1 MDKELICLDT
11 SILIDYYRKKN
22 KSKTKF
28 VLLAKKYKFSISVI
42 TKLEILAGVRGD
54 QLAFWNIIFEK
65 IDILPLSEKDVEVAA
80 NIIQTLTRKNKIIGL
95 KDILIAS
102 TAISNGLKI
111 STLNQKD
118 FIRIENLRLIED

>member
-28 VLLAKKYKFSISVI
+28 LELSRKYEFAISVI
-42 TKLEILAGVRGD
+42 TKFEILTGSNP
-54 QLAFWNIIFEK
+54 QQIEFWNTLFNRITIF
-65 IDILPLSEKDVEVAA
+65 PLLEKDIEIASE
-80 NIIQTLTRKNKIIGL
+80 IFKTLMKRNKIIGL

-102 TAISNGLKI
+102 TSLANGLKI
-111 STLNQKD
+111 STLNVKD
-118 FIRIENLRLIED
+118 FERVDNLKIINE

>member
-28 VLLAKKYKFSISVI
+28 LELSRKYEFAISVI
-42 TKLEILAGVRGD
+42 TKFEILTGSNP
-54 QLAFWNIIFEK
+54 QQIEFWNTLFNRITIF
-65 IDILPLSEKDVEVAA
+65 PLLEKDIEIASE
-80 NIIQTLTRKNKIIGL
+80 IFKTLMKRNKIIGL

-102 TAISNGLKI
+102 TSLANGLKI
-111 STLNQKD
+111 STLNVKD
-118 FIRIENLRLIED
+118 FERVDNLKIINV